1 MGLFSRTKKT
11 QGNMHMRGFPG
22 HVDTCKCL
30 YLAAEKGVA
39 IDTDLLD
46 MTGREHEKDAY
57 LALSPF
63 GKIPCLGDNNQVV
76 SGAAAI
82 LPYLD
87 IKGGGKSLTPRK
99 AAHLGE
105 QNYWIEVGQKEVQP
119 HINTLLEE
127 QVLNS
132 MSDPDYTP
140 DQKKVDTAISEIDRT
155 FTVADKHLEGMDYF
169 TSDYSFAEIHW
180 LPYLHFCEVT
190 GHGDL
195 LDKHLQLKRWFNQ
208 IKSRKNGARNTYD
221 VLPNLEQIK
230 GKELKYAA

>member
-1 MGLFSRTKKT
+1 MGLFSRTKKS

-30 YLAAEKGVA
+30 YLAAEKGVP

-46 MTGREHEKDAY
+46 MTGQEHEKGAY

-63 GKIPCLGDNNQVV
+63 GKIPCLGDNSLVI

-105 QNYWIEVGQKEVQP
+105 QNYWIEVGENEVQP
-119 HINTLLEE
+119 HINVLLEE

-132 MSDPDYTP
+132 MTDPDYTSE
-140 DQKKVDTAISEIDRT
+140 QNRVDAAINEISRAFD
-155 FTVADKHLEGMDYF
+155 VADRHLEGKDYF
-169 TSDYSFAEIHW
+169 TNDFSFAEIHW
-180 LPYLHFCEVT
+180 VPYLHFCEIT

-195 LDKHLQLKRWFNQ
+195 LDKRPQLKRWFGQ
-208 IKSRKNGARNTYD
+208 LKSRKNGARVIYD
-221 VLPNLEQIK
+221 VLPNLEHIK